1 MSEMTG
7 TTAPEQSKTDRK
19 LEALVRVLRKGQ
31 RDRFTSLL
39 STLPLEKPRVMRVA
53 AHHLQLL
60 AEANDGCLVE
70 LASALCKRVHNTP
83 AASYLVKT
91 INQAAK
97 PLFEN
102 RHWRESAD
110 LLKLALELEPGQHQV
125 QRQLARALAMLGE
138 RSQAVAI
145 LLPLLVSNPAMVP
158 AATILARYADPKQM
172 AEIAK
177 KVAPLTMA
185 LANDN
190 PAMIP
195 NCVRVLIRLMCF
207 DDAAALLPRLGKL
220 EDPVIAKAA
229 FEVGMNTNNASV
241 VSRAIQDRRW
251 LPNEKLERDVWLSQ
265 LALLKADR
273 DALSES
279 FNRLSVAGE
288 LDLLGGWR
296 RHAGHALGRYAE
308 AFSANWNWSQRAQTA
323 KLLPNLFQPN
333 ESLESLAGA
342 RVLIIAYAELGD
354 EIYPLELVDRIRRT
368 FGSCTIVVD
377 RRIAGLV
384 ARSRPDL
391 VVFGAEKLVPAP
403 SDNPVPDI
411 LRRHLCP
418 EVWSEIDRFDKVL
431 LIQDLQALLIRTEDD
446 LPRQPKTLDADP
458 GLRAK
463 WREHLDAADGR
474 PRVGLFWRSG
484 LINYRRT
491 AKLTELKDWAP
502 VLEACQAP
510 VVSLQYGPGIS
521 DEIESIG
528 KDGQVIEMAGLDTRD
543 DLESVS
549 ALMCE
554 LDLIVTI
561 PGTTMHLAGGLGLR
575 TLAVSHP
582 AELLRRARLDGR
594 TGTWSP
600 NVEMVSGPSD
610 LGFEGAIRVASQR
623 VKSLLNRN

>member
-1 MSEMTG
+1 MSEMAETA
-7 TTAPEQSKTDRK
+7 APEQTKTDRK
-19 LEALVRVLRKGQ
+19 LEALVRVLHKGQ
-31 RDRFTSLL
+31 RERFIALL
-39 STLPLEKPRVMRVA
+39 SALPLEKPRVMRVA
-53 AHHLQLL
+53 ARHLQQL
-60 AEANDGCLVE
+60 AETNDGCLVE
-70 LASALCKRVHNTP
+70 LASALCKKVRNTP
-83 AASYLVKT
+83 AGSDLAKI

-102 RHWRESAD
+102 RHWRESAE
-110 LLKLALELEPGQHQV
+110 LLKLVLELEPGQPQV
-125 QRQLARALAMLGE
+125 QRQLARALAMLGQ

-158 AATILARYADPKQM
+158 AATILARYVDPKQM
-172 AEIAK
+172 AEIAQK
-177 KVAPLTMA
+177 IGPLTVA
-185 LANDN
+185 LANDK
-190 PAMIP
+190 PTMIP

-241 VSRAIQDRRW
+241 VSRAIRDRRW
-251 LPNEKLERDVWLSQ
+251 LPNEEFEKDVWLSQ

-273 DALSES
+273 HALAES
-279 FNRLSVAGE
+279 FGRLSDAGE

-308 AFSANWNWSQRAQTA
+308 AFSANWNWSQRAHAA
-323 KLLPNLFQPN
+323 KLLPNLFQPH

-368 FGSCTIVVD
+368 FASCTIVVD

-384 ARSRPDL
+384 ARNRPDL
-391 VVFGAEKLVPAP
+391 VVFGTEKLVAAP
-403 SDNPVPDI
+403 SDSPVPDI

-418 EVWSEIDRFDKVL
+418 EVWSEINRFDKVL
-431 LIQDLQALLIRTEDD
+431 LIQDLQALLVRTEDD

-458 GLRAK
+458 GLCAK
-463 WREHLDAADGR
+463 WREYLDSADTW

-484 LINYRRT
+484 LINYRRS
-491 AKLTELKDWAP
+491 AKFTELKDWAP

-521 DEIESIG
+521 EEISSIRTSG
-528 KDGQVIEMAGLDTRD
+528 RVIEVAGLDTRD

-561 PGTTMHLAGGLGLR
+561 PGTTMHLAGALGLR

-600 NVEMVSGPSD
+600 SVEMVSGPPD
-610 LGFEGAIRVASQR
+610 LGFDGAIRAASQR
-623 VKSLLNRN
+623 VKALLNRN